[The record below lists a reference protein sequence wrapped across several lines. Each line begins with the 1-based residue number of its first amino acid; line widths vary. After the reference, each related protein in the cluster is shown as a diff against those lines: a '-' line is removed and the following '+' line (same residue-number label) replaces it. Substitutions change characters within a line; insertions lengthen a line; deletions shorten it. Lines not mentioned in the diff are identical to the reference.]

1 MKEYDDRELSNSVYS
16 IYTIDEFEM
25 KNGNVE
31 VTATYLGDKKMFMD
45 WYGNWHLKPVFLDE
59 KRNKVWDNCDT
70 IAKKLNENG
79 LNVYVHRH
87 TLFDIK
93 CYVVT
98 EKREGSKTFYDDDL
112 AEILDI
118 PIEWI
123 NLSKAKDPQEYYI
136 LEDEFNE
143 KYCNE
148 DGLVEFKPDLKE
160 YWDKCDISGIK
171 EYFAELF
178 HISKD
183 DVFVHWVGGEFVE
196 IKLPKDPYKYDVD
209 VRFSSLDKCKN
220 TIIIKKEWL

>member
-1 MKEYDDRELSNSVYS
+1 MFGYWFEPWSLPSGLCEKTREA
-16 IYTIDEFEM
+16 
-25 KNGNVE
+25 K
-31 VTATYLGDKKMFMD
+31 
-45 WYGNWHLKPVFLDE
+45 
-59 KRNKVWDNCDT
+59 NCDT
-70 IAKKLNENG
+70 IEEKLNDEG

-87 TLFDIK
+87 TLFDIE

-98 EKREGSKTFYDDDL
+98 EKSEGSKTFFDKDL

-118 PIEWI
+118 PKEWI

-160 YWDKCDISGIK
+160 YWDKCNISGIK

-183 DVFVHWVGGEFVE
+183 NVFVHWCGGEFIE
-196 IKLPKDPYKYDVD
+196 INLPKSPFKYDVD
-209 VRFSSLDKCKN
+209 FQFTSLNKDSN

>member
-1 MKEYDDRELSNSVYS
+1 MSYIEFGNS
-16 IYTIDEFEM
+16 IYTIDEFEI
-25 KNGNVE
+25 KNGNVK
-31 VTATYLGDKKMFMD
+31 VTATYVGEKEMFMD
-45 WYGNWHLKPVFLDE
+45 WYGNWHLKPVFIDG
-59 KRNKVWDNCDT
+59 KRNNKWVNCDT

-98 EKREGSKTFYDDDL
+98 EKSEGSKTFYDKDL

-118 PIEWI
+118 PREWI

-143 KYCNE
+143 KYCND
-148 DGLVEFKPDLKE
+148 DGLVEFKPDLQE
-160 YWDKCDISGIK
+160 YWDKCNTRGIK

-178 HISKD
+178 HISID

-196 IKLPKDPYKYDVD
+196 IKLPKRPHSYDVD
-209 VRFSSLDKCKN
+209 FQYSSLDKGEN
-220 TIIIKKEWL
+220 IIIIKKEWL

>member
-1 MKEYDDRELSNSVYS
+1 MIEFGNSLYR
-16 IYTIDEFEM
+16 IDEFEI
-25 KNGNVE
+25 KNENAE
-31 VTATYLGDKKMFMD
+31 VTATYLGVKEMFRD

-59 KRNKVWDNCDT
+59 KRNNEWDNCDT

-98 EKREGSKTFYDDDL
+98 EKREGSKTFFDKDL

-123 NLSKAKDPQEYYI
+123 NLSNAKDPQEYYI

-148 DGLVEFKPDLKE
+148 DGLVEFKPDLRKC
-160 YWDKCDISGIK
+160 WDEGNIHSIK
-171 EYFAELF
+171 KYFAEHL

-183 DVFVHWVGGEFVE
+183 DVFVHWVGGEFIE
-196 IKLPKDPYKYDVD
+196 INLPKNWDDYNIDF
-209 VRFSSLDKCKN
+209 RFTSLNKDRN

>member
-1 MKEYDDRELSNSVYS
+1 MFQLGNSLYRVDSMKYDNKS
-16 IYTIDEFEM
+16 M
-25 KNGNVE
+25 NVE
-31 VTATYLGDKKMFMD
+31 VEATYLGDKKMFGYWFEP
-45 WYGNWHLKPVFLDE
+45 WYLPSGCTVKTRE
-59 KRNKVWDNCDT
+59 AKNCDT
-70 IAKKLNENG
+70 IEEKLNDEG

-87 TLFDIK
+87 TLFDIE

-98 EKREGSKTFYDDDL
+98 ERSEGSKTFFDKDL

-118 PIEWI
+118 PREWI
-123 NLSKAKDPQEYYI
+123 NLSNARDPQEYYI

-160 YWDKCDISGIK
+160 YWDKGDISSIK
-171 EYFAELF
+171 KYFAELF

-196 IKLPKDPYKYDVD
+196 IKLPRSPYKYDVD

>member
-1 MKEYDDRELSNSVYS
+1 MFGYWFEPWYLPSGLCEKTREA
-16 IYTIDEFEM
+16 
-25 KNGNVE
+25 K
-31 VTATYLGDKKMFMD
+31 
-45 WYGNWHLKPVFLDE
+45 
-59 KRNKVWDNCDT
+59 NCDT
-70 IAKKLNENG
+70 IEEKLNDEG

-87 TLFDIK
+87 TLFDIE

-98 EKREGSKTFYDDDL
+98 ERSEGSKAFFDKDL

-160 YWDKCDISGIK
+160 YWDKCDIRGIK

-183 DVFVHWVGGEFVE
+183 NVFVHHFGGEFIE
-196 IKLPKDPYKYDVD
+196 INLPKSPFKYDVD
-209 VRFSSLDKCKN
+209 FQFTSLNKDSN